1 MLSSAVHTPTS
12 SPVAGRQDQQAN
24 EPQNVHQPSPHGT
37 PLGHRTPPQEAR
49 QRPRGTAPPPVHK
62 AEIEDAE
69 ASLEPQ
75 DVAETVAPATLEK
88 PNSPLLVRSGGE
100 PRART
105 QGTGR
110 RNSPRPSASP
120 GTNASSA
127 LSEAERV
134 AQAHPAVRDM
144 VARLNTAVT
153 TARDHPQRERVASV
167 LMKLLSSTDA
177 VRALT
182 TGADHEI
189 RHDPD
194 VRQAL
199 QGAREVLD
207 HMRDVLQRYSDGLPA
222 GARHQ
227 LKATFEEA
235 DRHLASFSQDSTATF
250 RASVLALTRFVNNT
264 VFVGVPAVENQKKT
278 LALYN
283 ASASKSTIRA
293 IGLARRPTTHGPQVL
308 DHFLQR
314 DLINTQQSI
323 LFGLG
328 LIPKLMKEGSA
339 KQGLH
344 AFTHGRGYFS
354 AVAVGSV
361 ITAGIAYHGRE
372 IKGLLNKLVHGEWQP
387 QLKGSKQGTF
397 GEVAVQRA
405 LELGRSLAAGDIQG
419 AWDTVARQRWHR
431 EFNNLSL
438 PPDTR
443 QALEH
448 LLDVS
453 GLAREGVG
461 HLRSE
466 MEGKIGRLSDSSNWT
481 IGNVE
486 HSFDR
491 IHEGIAMVLGES
503 QPVQRPNK
511 DLPSKVLLV
520 ALAAAVLA
528 APMYFLKDNPIG
540 FVDLAA
546 NATFVVMIMAMIAGN
561 SSKNAR
567 EAEDAFGSYC
577 GFSLAMTPVWAVNLA
592 LGDKM
597 EKSWAGMGIGS
608 VVLGLIGNLLTAPI
622 GKAASAAV
630 GWAATKLGN
639 ATAEP
644 LHDVAPDEGRE
655 PRIRE
660 LPADYDAAAVTRSH
674 APGPAEP

>member
-1 MLSSAVHTPTS
+1 MFSPVPRTPTS
-12 SPVAGRQDQQAN
+12 SPVVGHLDLHAN
-24 EPQNVHQPSPHGT
+24 EPQDVRQPPRSPG
-37 PLGHRTPPQEAR
+37 PGPAHRTPPQEAG
-49 QRPRGTAPPPVHK
+49 QRPRGTAPQLGQK

-69 ASLEPQ
+69 ASSAPQ
-75 DVAETVAPATLEK
+75 DEAGAVAPATLEK
-88 PNSPLLVRSGGE
+88 PTSPLLERTKDL
-100 PRART
+100 RART
-105 QGTGR
+105 QAAGR
-110 RNSPRPSASP
+110 RGTPKASPRRDASP
-120 GTNASSA
+120 A
-127 LSEAERV
+127 LPEAERV

-144 VARLNTAVT
+144 VAKLNTAIT
-153 TARDHPQRERVASV
+153 SARDHPQRERVASV
-167 LMKLLSSTDA
+167 LMKFLSTTDS

-207 HMRDVLQRYSDGLPA
+207 HMRHVLQSYKDGLPA
-222 GARHQ
+222 KTRRQ
-227 LKATFEEA
+227 LEATFKEA
-235 DRHLASFSQDSTATF
+235 DRYLRNFSEDSTVTF
-250 RASVLALTRFVNNT
+250 RVSTLALIRALNT
-264 VFVGVPAVENQKKT
+264 AVFVGVPAVEKQKKT

-283 ASASKSTIRA
+283 ASASKSVIRS

-314 DLINTQQSI
+314 GLISTQESI

-328 LIPKLMKEGSA
+328 LIPRLMKEGRA
-339 KQGLH
+339 KQRLH
-344 AFTHGRGYFS
+344 AATHSPGYFS

-387 QLKGSKQGTF
+387 ELKGDKIGTF

-405 LELGRSLAAGDIQG
+405 LELGRSLATGDIRG

-431 EFNNLSL
+431 EFSNLEM
-438 PPDTR
+438 PPNTR

-453 GLAREGVG
+453 GLASQGVG

-466 MEGKIGRLSDSSNWT
+466 MEGKIGQLSDSSNWT
-481 IGNVE
+481 IGNAE

-491 IHEGIAMVLGES
+491 IHEALAAVLGES
-503 QPVQRPNK
+503 RPVQRPNT
-511 DLPSKVLLV
+511 DLPGKVLLV
-520 ALAAAVLA
+520 ALAAAVLV

-540 FVDLAA
+540 FVDLVA
-546 NATFVVMIMAMIAGN
+546 NAAFVVMIMGMIAGN

-567 EAEDAFGSYC
+567 EAEDNFGSFC
-577 GFSLAMTPVWAVNLA
+577 GFSLAMTPVWAINMA

-597 EKSWAGMGIGS
+597 EKSWAAMGVGS
-608 VVLGLIGNLLTAPI
+608 VVLGLIGNLLTVPI
-622 GKAASAAV
+622 GKAASAAA
-630 GWAATKLGN
+630 GWAVTKLGR
-639 ATAEP
+639 AEAEP
-644 LHDVAPDEGRE
+644 PPGAGLHDGRE

-660 LPADYDAAAVTRSH
+660 LPEAYDAAAAVRRH
-674 APGPAEP
+674 APGTAEP